1 MRYGNH
7 LGAGLY
13 NVFGEG
19 EQGQSPEGR
28 EEAGVRPA
36 LLMAVRFNSRCELRI
51 KAGRIEACSKHVRDD
66 FGAQSAARIYCCLTA
81 EELHAATLLNLEAD
95 QVLARVF
102 RTRLVRVG
110 WPSS

>member
-1 MRYGNH
+1 MC
-7 LGAGLY
+7 
-13 NVFGEG
+13 EMI
-19 EQGQSPEGR
+19 SGR
-28 EEAGVRPA
+28 N
-36 LLMAVRFNSRCELRI
+36 LLHAYI
-51 KAGRIEACSKHVRDD
+51 A
-66 FGAQSAARIYCCLTA
+66 CLTA